1 MAEVDEA
8 ASLVRDELLA
18 RGRGLTVRT
27 VALHDPGHAQVLGI
41 DNPVTVRV
49 AGTDVSPS
57 GSNDDLAAC
66 GVAGVAPKSCRGYSW
81 NGQVFDAPPAGLI
94 AEAIH
99 RHLDKGEDLAHGIAD
114 GLSGLEGLRNRVRG
128 AVLGPEDAGW
138 AQAKSIYNLAFE
150 QHPAAVVIP
159 SDADDVVSVVR
170 FAAER
175 GVQVVPQRSGHNAK
189 PLGDLSGTIL
199 LRTDAMT
206 EVQIDPER
214 RLAVV
219 GAGTKWEDVV
229 PAASDLGLAAL
240 HGSTPDVSVAGY
252 TMGGGIGW
260 YGRAHGLAANSVT
273 AIEVVTPDGRLRR
286 VDHDHG
292 AELFW
297 ALRGGGGNFGV
308 VTALEFRLYPIP
320 EVYAGVLFFPAD
332 RSAEVLKAW
341 LAWTRNAPESVTS
354 VGRMIRFPA
363 EGDVPD
369 RLRGGSF
376 VILEAVFATSDA
388 EAAELLEPLR
398 SLGPVVDTFATQS
411 PAGIAELHM
420 DPPQPLPYDADHL
433 VLRDVTDET
442 VDHLVSAVGPSSG
455 SELISVEIRHLGG
468 ALSRAGEGH
477 GALARMPGEYLLFG
491 VGATPTAAEV
501 AGVRAGLTAMKAPL
515 LHLASGTYYNFS
527 ERPTDPSL
535 HYPPETYA
543 KLQRIRSHIDP
554 DNVIRANHAIPASNT
569 SQE

>member
-1 MAEVDEA
+1 MTKTPTIVSASSTATSRGAPGSDTSLEPAGAADVVVELFHVEMDGCLPCAVAMAEVDEA

-376 VILEAVFATSDA
+376 VIVEAVFTTSDA
-388 EAAELLEPLR
+388 ERSRTAGAAAQPR
-398 SLGPVVDTFATQS
+398 SGPGHVHHAATGGHRGAAHG
-411 PAGIAELHM
+411 PAA
-420 DPPQPLPYDADHL
+420 AA
-433 VLRDVTDET
+433 
-442 VDHLVSAVGPSSG
+442 AVRRRSSG
-455 SELISVEIRHLGG
+455 
-468 ALSRAGEGH
+468 
-477 GALARMPGEYLLFG
+477 
-491 VGATPTAAEV
+491 
-501 AGVRAGLTAMKAPL
+501 
-515 LHLASGTYYNFS
+515 
-527 ERPTDPSL
+527 
-535 HYPPETYA
+535 
-543 KLQRIRSHIDP
+543 
-554 DNVIRANHAIPASNT
+554 PA
-569 SQE
+569 